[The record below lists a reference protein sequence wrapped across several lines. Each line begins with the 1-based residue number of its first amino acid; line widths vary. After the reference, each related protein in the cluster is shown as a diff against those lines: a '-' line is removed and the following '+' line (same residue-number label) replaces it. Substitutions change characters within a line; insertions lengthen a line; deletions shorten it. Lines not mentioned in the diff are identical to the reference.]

1 MSRVAATQHRR
12 PRSSRTS
19 SRLRA
24 CWVTQRPLGLAV
36 TPARRTRRVSNSMTN
51 STDSRR
57 HQPVATVKQVAR
69 DDPGG
74 LLA

>member
-1 MSRVAATQHRR
+1 M
-12 PRSSRTS
+12 
-19 SRLRA
+19 
-24 CWVTQRPLGLAV
+24 
-36 TPARRTRRVSNSMTN
+36 SNSMTN